1 MNREELIR
9 EVLKGGLILAVL
21 SGRRDS
27 GPEKIRIRPITV
39 SGELCY
45 QAEYVEDKK
54 AFHKNLSEEELV
66 SYLDE
71 DMLRR
76 YRQLQIK
83 GNCLDGT
90 VLVSKK
96 GKLTVKTK
104 AHEQTGPAK
113 ILSHN
118 RVRNYILKEGVP
130 VPFLIDLGV
139 MTAEGKVVSA
149 KYDKFRQIN
158 RFLEY
163 IRDILPYLPEDRTIR
178 VLDFGCGKSYLTFAI
193 YYYLHELLGK
203 DISVTGLDLKA
214 DVIEKC
220 GELARKYGYDALHF
234 REGDVAE
241 YDAENAAVDLMVTLH
256 ACDTATDYALYKA
269 ALWKAG
275 VILSVPCC
283 QHELNRQI
291 KGELLEPVLK
301 YGILKERISALLT
314 DGIRA
319 ELLRACGYNVQLLE
333 FIDME
338 HTPKNILI
346 RAVKDSA
353 AAGKDIDSLQ
363 KMMQSF
369 HLDPTLYRLLAA
381 ENLITGEQ
389 DEEDITQAAHTEPG
403 LCDGDHRDSPAFE

>member
-9 EVLKGGLILAVL
+9 EVLRDGLILAVL

-27 GPEKIRIRPITV
+27 GPEKIRIRPISI
-39 SGELCY
+39 SGELWY
-45 QAEYVEDKK
+45 QAEYVEENK
-54 AFHKNLSEEELV
+54 AFHKNLKEEELI
-66 SYLDE
+66 SFLDE

-76 YRQLQIK
+76 YRQLQIR

-90 VLVSKK
+90 ILVSKK
-96 GKLTVKTK
+96 GKLTIKTK
-104 AHEQTGPAK
+104 LHEQAQSPK
-113 ILSHN
+113 MLSHN

-149 KYDKFRQIN
+149 KYDKFWQIN

-163 IRDILPYLPEDRTIR
+163 IRDILPYLPEDREIR

-203 DISVTGLDLKA
+203 DISVTGLDLKT
-214 DVIEKC
+214 DVIRKC
-220 GELARKYGYDALHF
+220 GELAQKYGYRGLHF
-234 REGDVAE
+234 RKGDVADFE
-241 YDAENAAVDLMVTLH
+241 TENAVDLMVTLH

-346 RAVKDSA
+346 RAVKGSDA
-353 AAGKDIDSLQ
+353 AEKDMDSLR

-369 HLDPTLYRLLAA
+369 HVEPTLYRLLADG
-381 ENLITGEQ
+381 NLITGEQ
-389 DEEDITQAAHTEPG
+389 NEENTSQTAYFEPG
-403 LCDGDHRDSPAFE
+403 LCDRDHRDSAAFE

>member
-9 EVLKGGLILAVL
+9 EVLKDGLVLAVL
-21 SGRRDS
+21 SGRRDP
-27 GPEKIRIRPITV
+27 GPEKIRIRPVII
-39 SGELCY
+39 SGEVCY
-45 QAEYVEDKK
+45 QAEYVEENK
-54 AFHKNLSEEELV
+54 AYHKNLKEEELL
-66 SYLDE
+66 SYLD
-71 DMLRR
+71 DDLLRR

-90 VLVSKK
+90 VLISKK

-104 AHEQTGPAK
+104 RHEQTKPPK
-113 ILSHN
+113 IAPHN
-118 RVRNYILKEGVP
+118 RVRNYILKEGAP

-139 MTAEGKVVSA
+139 MTAEGKVVAA

-163 IRDILPYLPEDRTIR
+163 IRDILPYLPEGRTIR
-178 VLDFGCGKSYLTFAI
+178 VLDFGCGKSYLTFAV
-193 YYYLHELLGK
+193 YYYLHELLGR

-214 DVIEKC
+214 DVIKKC
-220 GELARKYGYDALHF
+220 SDLAGKYGYSELHF
-234 REGDVAE
+234 RVGDVA
-241 YDAENAAVDLMVTLH
+241 DFDTENTVDLMVTLH

-291 KGELLEPVLK
+291 KGELLEPVLG

-319 ELLRACGYNVQLLE
+319 ELLKACGYNVQLLE

-346 RAVKDSA
+346 RAVKDAA

-363 KMMQSF
+363 KMMQSL

-381 ENLITGEQ
+381 DNLITGEQ
-389 DEEDITQAAHTEPG
+389 NEEDTSQTAHIEPG
-403 LCDGDHRDSPAFE
+403 LCDRDHRDSSAFE